1 MPPILEPFSTV
12 FSISDYQCHST
23 SCTTDGSNE
32 EEPSHI
38 DASISQEFSSM
49 ALDAY
54 ESTRSN
60 DDGLEP
66 CVGRKTC
73 VTCGIAAFEDEV
85 EQRIHFKTD
94 WHRFNVKL
102 RALDKKPVLKEED
115 FNALVEQGGGGLD
128 DDVGS
133 ISGSDDGESDDDE
146 LDRVQDASLLAPY
159 CAFRVRSIHDGTT
172 EHWLAVWKC
181 LLMPSSSRGDHA
193 KNIDPIECVQMLM
206 EMKEEAQQW
215 AVIML
220 QGGHFAACV
229 YSIESPSERVL
240 QRTDKASHEIAELSM
255 KEIAHKS
262 FHRYVVRA
270 KAGGKQSDKDAT
282 GKVAKSAG
290 SRLRRYNEAML
301 IRQVVETLDAWKDDL
316 SKCNLIFVS
325 CPGSNRLVLFG
336 GDAPP
341 LDKND
346 DRIRKVP
353 FMTRRP
359 TISETKRV
367 VRTLLTMYKYTPKQI
382 HLEDKVERREE
393 KIESHKSDTEERR
406 RAEKLELQKQQ
417 LMAQERNKKKKERRK
432 EQKRAARMKETQS
445 KDEEDTEEKEE
456 EPKADSLDAALKNL
470 AAAASESTMKR
481 YDVQMCP
488 FVGFKYF
495 ILPSTLQING
505 RSKEAPS
512 IKRKGTFKE
521 NLRKYCNETRKASS
535 CGRSS
540 SESFSSSFIK
550 SKAVVSR
557 VCVMHAGGRWHDVD
571 QCHCQDVS
579 HPRSRPPC
587 LDNNS

>member
-1 MPPILEPFSTV
+1 MPLILEPFSTV
-12 FSISDYQCHST
+12 FSISDYQCQST
-23 SCTTDGSNE
+23 SSTTDESNE
-32 EEPSHI
+32 EEAAHI
-38 DASISQEFSSM
+38 GASISEEISSLT
-49 ALDAY
+49 LDAY
-54 ESTRSN
+54 DAPGAESTRSN
-60 DDGLEP
+60 DDALEP
-66 CVGRKTC
+66 CAGRKTC
-73 VTCGIAAFEDEV
+73 VTCGIVAFEDDL

-102 RALDKKPVLKEED
+102 RALNKKPVLKEED

-133 ISGSDDGESDDDE
+133 ISGSDDDVSDDDDE

-159 CAFRVRSIHDGTT
+159 ITFRVRSIRDGTT
-172 EHWLAVWKC
+172 ECRLAVWKC

-193 KNIDPIECVQMLM
+193 KNLDPIECVQRLVG
-206 EMKEEAQQW
+206 MKKEAQQW
-215 AVIML
+215 AVIMF

-229 YSIESPSERVL
+229 YSIESPSENVL

-255 KEIAHKS
+255 TEIAHKS

-301 IRQVVETLDAWKDDL
+301 NKQVVETLDAWKDNL
-316 SKCNLIFVS
+316 SNCNLIFVS

-346 DRIRKVP
+346 ERIRKVP

-367 VRTLLTMYKYTPKQI
+367 VRTLLTMYKYTPNQI
-382 HLEDKVERREE
+382 HREDKVERKEE
-393 KIESHKSDTEERR
+393 HVESHKPDTEERR
-406 RAEKLELQKQQ
+406 RVEKLELQKQQ

-432 EQKRAARMKETQS
+432 EQKRASRMKETQL
-445 KDEEDTEEKEE
+445 KEGEGTKEKGEE
-456 EPKADSLDAALKNL
+456 EPKADSLDAALKSL

-481 YDVQMCP
+481 YDVQLCS
-488 FVGFKYF
+488 FVRFKYS
-495 ILPSTLQING
+495 ILLLSIYPADQWQ
-505 RSKEAPS
+505 
-512 IKRKGTFKE
+512 IKRSPLNQKKRHVQRKTQKV
-521 NLRKYCNETRKASS
+521 LRRDE
-535 CGRSS
+535 
-540 SESFSSSFIK
+540 K
-550 SKAVVSR
+550 S
-557 VCVMHAGGRWHDVD
+557 
-571 QCHCQDVS
+571 
-579 HPRSRPPC
+579 
-587 LDNNS
+587 